1 MQYARRQRNRDIFF
15 KAIFFFVI
23 EMVMILFVMLY
34 YVASGVD
41 DTTVYGT
48 VVLKYC
54 CAVALHLMQYPEIW
68 NSI

>member
-1 MQYARRQRNRDIFF
+1 MQYALRQRNRDIFF